1 MQTAEG
7 KREKV
12 GWLDLVDSSPR
23 GSLVDVMKLLR
34 VLITIITIIT
44 IITVFA
50 LSAARADTA
59 SNYVGEITGLVCASC
74 KEEVVAALSKLEGVK
89 NVEIVPSN
97 HPEIRKITIATTR
110 ATLTSADVNLALD
123 KVSKEFKVTKLAK
136 AEPLIS
142 K

>member
-7 KREKV
+7 KREK
-12 GWLDLVDSSPR
+12 GGRLDLVDSTPR
-23 GSLVDVMKLLR
+23 GSLVDAMKLLR
-34 VLITIITIIT
+34 VLIATLA
-44 IITVFA
+44 VFA
-50 LSAARADTA
+50 SSASRADTA
-59 SNYVGEITGLVCASC
+59 SSYVGEITGLVCASC
-74 KEEVVAALSKLEGVK
+74 KDEVVATLSKLEGVK

-110 ATLTSADVNLALD
+110 ATLTSAEVNLALD

-136 AEPLIS
+136 AEPHTS

>member
-1 MQTAEG
+1 MQTAGG
-7 KREKV
+7 KRQEG
-12 GWLDLVDSSPR
+12 GWPDLVDSTLR
-23 GSLVDVMKLLR
+23 GSLVDIMKLLSA
-34 VLITIITIIT
+34 LIATLA
-44 IITVFA
+44 VFA
-50 LSAARADTA
+50 CSASRADTA
-59 SNYVGEITGLVCASC
+59 SSYVGEITGLVCASC

-110 ATLTSADVNLALD
+110 ETLTSADVNLALD

-136 AEPLIS
+136 AEPHAS